1 MVELA
6 FSEGEIMSV
15 GNKMTTMLEKSTHP
29 RFLNFSLI
37 VQLKN
42 IDSH

>member
-15 GNKMTTMLEKSTHP
+15 GTQDDNYAG
-29 RFLNFSLI
+29 
-37 VQLKN
+37 KN
-42 IDSH
+42 LPIHGF